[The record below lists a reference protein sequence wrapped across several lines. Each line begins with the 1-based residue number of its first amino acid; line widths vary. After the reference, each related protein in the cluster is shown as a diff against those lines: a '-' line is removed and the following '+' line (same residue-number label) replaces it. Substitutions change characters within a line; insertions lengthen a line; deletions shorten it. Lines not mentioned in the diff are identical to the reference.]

1 MAEFNKYI
9 KHKNLDYTS
18 CSSLPAEADSAEGE
32 EDEPSNESFAPKSSD
47 NKQKLF
53 VFVSR
58 VPSLVICPLFPLPF
72 VFRC

>member
-32 EDEPSNESFAPKSSD
+32 EDEPSSKRLETSHLPQSLLTA
-47 NKQKLF
+47 NKNYLSL
-53 VFVSR
+53 SR
-58 VPSLVICPLFPLPF
+58 VCRLL
-72 VFRC
+72 